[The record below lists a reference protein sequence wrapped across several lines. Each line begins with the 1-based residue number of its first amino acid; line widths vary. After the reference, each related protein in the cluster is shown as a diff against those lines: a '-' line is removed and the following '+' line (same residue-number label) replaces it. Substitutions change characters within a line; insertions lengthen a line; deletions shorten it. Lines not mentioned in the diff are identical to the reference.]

1 MLLNQ
6 CMPGELMASI
16 EKLVIYLRVGAID
29 KTMA

>member
-16 EKLVIYLRVGAID
+16 EKLMIHLRTGAID
-29 KTMA
+29 KTIA